1 MRKFQNWKFILS
13 SMGASILL
21 SIIPLFS
28 VASLGTRRSEDF
40 YALFLFFSTFPI
52 LLGVPFSLLHLL
64 AFKKNIATDTA
75 RKLIFFP
82 SVWIQV
88 FLVPIIIFLTP
99 DILGE
104 LLSASHFHVRW
115 TIIAIII
122 DVPSILYL
130 IFISKIRKKIR
141 ESFFDED
148 E

>member
-28 VASLGTRRSEDF
+28 VASLGTRKSEDF
-40 YALFLFFSTFPI
+40 FQLFLFLSTFPI
-52 LLGVPFSLLHLL
+52 LLGVPLSLLHLL

-82 SVWIQV
+82 SVWVQI
-88 FLVPIIIFLTP
+88 FLIPIIISVTCS
-99 DILGE
+99 ILEE
-104 LLSASHFHVRW
+104 LLSTGYFHVKW
-115 TIIAIII
+115 TVIAIIFDI
-122 DVPSILYL
+122 PAIFYL
-130 IFISKIRKKIR
+130 IFIPNIRKKIK